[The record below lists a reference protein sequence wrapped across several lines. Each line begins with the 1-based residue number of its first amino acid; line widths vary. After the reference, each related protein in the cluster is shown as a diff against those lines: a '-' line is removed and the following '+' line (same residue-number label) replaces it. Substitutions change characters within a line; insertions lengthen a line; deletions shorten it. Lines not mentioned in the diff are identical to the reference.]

1 MRRPTRKWVTWT
13 ASAALCSAPLLAC
26 QELPGTRT
34 QQAMAI
40 GGATGA
46 ALGYGLN
53 EENRL
58 MGALLGGALGAGGGW
73 VIGARTDW
81 FEDPSADADARAA
94 IDDSRRAPVDAD
106 DVARARTAD
115 IDDNG
120 FVTFD
125 EMVAMDR
132 AGLSDDEML
141 RRLRATGQVF
151 DLTGE
156 QERALIDAG
165 VSSDVVREMKY
176 IHVDERDRI
185 LSRPS

>member
-1 MRRPTRKWVTWT
+1 MRSTNKWIAWT
-13 ASAALCSAPLLAC
+13 VGAALCSAPLAAC
-26 QELPGTRT
+26 QNLPGTRT
-34 QQAMAI
+34 QQATAI

-46 ALGYGLN
+46 ALGYALN

-58 MGALLGGALGAGGGW
+58 LGALLGGALGAGGGW
-73 VIGARTDW
+73 VIGAKTDW
-81 FEDPSADADARAA
+81 FEDPSARDAARDA
-94 IDDSRRAPVDAD
+94 IGDSRRSPVDAA

-115 IDDNG
+115 IDDNN

-125 EMVAMDR
+125 ELVAMER
-132 AGLSDDEML
+132 AGLSDDEIL
-141 RRLRATGQVF
+141 ERLRMTGQVF

-165 VSSDVVREMKY
+165 VSARVVREMKN

-185 LSRPS
+185 LGRPS